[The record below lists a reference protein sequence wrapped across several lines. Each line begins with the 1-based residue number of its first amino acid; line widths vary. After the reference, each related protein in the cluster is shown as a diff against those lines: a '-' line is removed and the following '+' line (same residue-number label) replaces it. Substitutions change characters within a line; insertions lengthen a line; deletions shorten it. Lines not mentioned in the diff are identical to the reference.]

1 MQFCYMRIE
10 IAIKYEDLHDLN
22 VDHFPH
28 DFSLGAGAQ
37 RCFDHEKDDAFL
49 CGIVQALR
57 K

>member
-1 MQFCYMRIE
+1 MRIE

-57 K
+57 KRK